1 MAPQNNYPLGMVK
14 LMLLIVGHSPSAQD
28 PDGVLDNCQSGKR
41 LKEWL
46 TAIDAERYYEIE
58 KVNAFTLEEA
68 QNLSNSRKAAKRLRK
83 RIEAAD
89 AVIALGNGAS
99 TVVSLVRG
107 DYISLPH
114 PSGLNRQLNDETFV
128 LQKLWDA
135 KEELEFQYRMRR
147 PNASKAN

>member
-1 MAPQNNYPLGMVK
+1 MVK
-14 LMLLIVGHSPSAQD
+14 LMLLIVGHSPSKQD
-28 PDGVLDNCQSGKR
+28 PDGVLDNCQSGRR
-41 LKEWL
+41 LNEWL
-46 TAIDAERYYEIE
+46 EAIGASRFYEIE

-68 QNLSNSRKAAKRLRK
+68 QNLPSSRKAARRLRK
-83 RIEAAD
+83 RIKTAD
-89 AVIALGNGAS
+89 AVIALGKGAS

-114 PSGLNRQLNDETFV
+114 PSGLNRQLNDKTFV

-147 PNASKAN
+147 PDAGKVS